1 MNAVPGTLQQ
11 GGAVFGTTHWSVV
24 LLAAQNEC
32 PAAAHAA
39 LTTLC
44 QSYWPPLY
52 TFLRRRGHSPANAQ
66 DLVQAFFV
74 QLLEYNTLSRA
85 RHDKGR
91 LRTFLLGSLQNF
103 LADEHDRASA
113 LKRGGGQQIVSLDD
127 HFVEAEAAFHSA
139 GNAGATSSY
148 DQIWAATL
156 LNRAWEHLHAAMAA
170 EGKEQWLNEVKPLLV
185 GGPDAP
191 PNQEQLA
198 AKLNVHP
205 TTLRVSLLRLRQRYR
220 EALRAEVARTVST
233 TAEIDEEV
241 RYLYQVLTS

>member
-1 MNAVPGTLQQ
+1 MNAVPGTLQE
-11 GGAVFGTTHWSVV
+11 GGAAFGTTHWSVV
-24 LLAAQNEC
+24 LLAAQDES
-32 PAAAHAA
+32 PAAAQAA

-85 RHDKGR
+85 SHDKGR

-103 LADEHDRASA
+103 LADEHDRTHA
-113 LKRGGGQQIVSLDD
+113 LKRGGGQQIVSLDE
-127 HFVEAEAAFHSA
+127 HFVEAEAALHTVGDA
-139 GNAGATSSY
+139 DATSSY
-148 DQIWAATL
+148 DQTWAATL
-156 LNRAWEHLHAAMAA
+156 LNRAWEHLHAEMTA
-170 EGKEQWLNEVKPLLV
+170 EGKGRWLDEVKPLLL
-185 GGPDAP
+185 GGLDAP

-198 AKLNVHP
+198 AKLSVHP

-233 TAEIDEEV
+233 SMEIDEEF
-241 RYLYQVLTS
+241 RYLYRVLTA